1 LSDAQLSEATLD
13 VLRATRESFPIAPGA
28 LYQAAMGRA
37 RSRTAPEDGE
47 AWKLVRD
54 VVCRGKNA
62 AELPG
67 AVREAAEQIGW
78 EQLRE
83 MTLHDT
89 YTRRDFLV
97 FYRDA
102 VDRNTRGVFEA
113 IGRCQVRP
121 SLSEPIEK
129 TVIVPPPDQVDEEYI
144 PIDAAALRNMIE
156 GMGKEV

>member
-1 LSDAQLSEATLD
+1 LAEATLD
-13 VLRATRESFPIAPGA
+13 VLRATRENFPIAPGA
-28 LYQAAMGRA
+28 LYQAAMGRT

-89 YTRRDFLV
+89 YTRRDFIT

-102 VDRNTRGVFEA
+102 CQRNTEAAFEA

-121 SLSEPIEK
+121 SLPEPIEK
-129 TVIVPPPDQVDEEYI
+129 TVIVPPPGQVDEEYI
-144 PIDAAALRNMIE
+144 PITGLRDLIE
-156 GMGKEV
+156 GIGKGA